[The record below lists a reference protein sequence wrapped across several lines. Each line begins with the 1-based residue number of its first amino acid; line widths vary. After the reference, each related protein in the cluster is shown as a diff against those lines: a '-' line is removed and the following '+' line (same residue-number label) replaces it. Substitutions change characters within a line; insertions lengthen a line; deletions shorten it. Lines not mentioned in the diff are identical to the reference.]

1 MATTYIYPSAFSPF
15 TSLTSGSSN
24 SGVLVS
30 ATSSDAGGAIKSAT
44 TEASNA
50 AKAARGSSLATFIC
64 HTAYLEQSLR
74 SEQQSGFFAGKR
86 RLVTADR
93 TRIGEGASFVVDR
106 AKLVDGPVGADNRPV
121 YVAIKTAREGST
133 ADAEDAAARGRRW
146 RDTLFEIRALLH
158 QPLRY
163 HPNVVRLLDIR
174 WDGSRSLFPT
184 LVVELAEF
192 GTLHGLQRARPALPF
207 GVKQKLCYDVGK
219 GLSILHACG
228 VVHGDL
234 KHENVLIFANHY
246 PDPPDQPYTAK
257 LADFGGAVMDMA
269 GDGDGDGDGQHHVPA
284 STFPLDAPEVHGG
297 SRLTVEGVKKTDAY
311 SYGMLIWRCMLDCDD
326 MFGLAGVGVAMP
338 APGQRPSDEAR
349 KAMAEAKEADAVLEW
364 AVSTVSARFHERRLP
379 APSLHLVVAA
389 LMFTLRG
396 DPAHRALDR
405 AQARMRGMSAQ
416 TSHAYVHVKD
426 AANART
432 AENDRNATPGRHGLT
447 LDGVGFG
454 LGRMGDEYDAQNNLP
469 GFRPDL
475 PHPSRGGFV
484 FDPVKL
490 GALLDWDHQ
499 RTILAEFVAA
509 AAADSNLATT
519 ELQPWT
525 AAFFL
530 YQCYLVGFG
539 APVDHA
545 SACRWLLA
553 AADAAKETATVDYL
567 ARAWV
572 YRVHAALGIDN
583 PLSPALQQ
591 DNLWWSIVRGHR
603 HCSADL
609 RALEASHPRE
619 EVLSW
624 TGSIASAESLYRGS
638 TASTGMPV
646 FISRMMRRPWNVESI
661 AALDAE
667 IIKELGDDYSSCLR
681 RPQAPASAVAAAAEG
696 AAEGGGGTPPE
707 HRFDQ
712 IFVNKKGH
720 GLLHLAASMG
730 AEAAL
735 RHMLDRYEC
744 DINLRNQSHAETPL
758 LCAVRSGHVP
768 CALLLLDRGAD
779 PTGGANYVEEA
790 PLHCLFNLAEDDV
803 ALVAGR
809 LLDAGADLEQVSGG
823 MRQDVRAVL
832 ADWQDALGL
841 RVTPLGRAVLQQCL
855 PAVRVLLARGADPL
869 GRSSVDGDGKRV
881 AHVKSPVELAAV
893 LTLPDILETLLR
905 AVDEREEKALAD
917 LDRDWDWDENDIL
930 EAAHAGTVTNFDPL
944 LMQSRLVRCG
954 VDYKTDLARTLRILR
969 DRRRRRRPQQQGS
982 EAAPASGR
990 SLCAEAASRGAGLD
1004 VMEALLDL
1012 GHPVEGSPGWRP
1024 IQHAVAANNEPAYHL
1039 LAGRGSPLTFPADAD
1054 ADQGATLLQWFA
1066 ARPGHTPAGI
1076 AIAEDLVL
1084 KGVAVR
1090 GEDAGVMDALGL
1102 AVDRRYFDLADLL
1115 ISYGAGEV
1123 LNNFYATCNLGSSET
1138 RGGSEQGAPAEVPR
1152 HDGGMSLLGMKLQTH
1167 DLPSLE
1173 SITYLAR
1180 VHALATAATPAE
1192 QSRGVQIDPLCSEP
1206 PAGLSAVHMLALFPA
1221 ARWNSHAQTSERIVQ
1236 KVLDMFPDPAS
1247 LGPHAIHVVHGTP
1260 LAAAVAAVNPH
1271 VVAALLQSAFA
1282 VHLDAPVGGSGGD
1295 ETTPVALAVRLAGDA
1310 MRRFEQAAA
1319 AAAAAANGG
1328 QDSAESATEPAPSF
1342 PYSPGEFA
1350 QLRRQLDVA
1359 SMLAPPTTV
1368 TGSTTD
1374 TPATPS
1380 AEFYAARMLEYEQIM
1395 SRATS
1400 PSPTPTTLLSD
1411 AAAAAPTAMQQL
1423 ESHANQ
1429 LSLAETSM
1437 IGDAAANMPVDLS
1450 VITEEVPSG
1459 WHEGVEM
1466 DGRMAMRVFLK
1477 SFRSGDSGF
1486 GDSITGFMD
1495 KTFNT
1500 RRRREGAAASA

>member
-1 MATTYIYPSAFSPF
+1 MATTYVYPSAFSPF
-15 TSLTSGSSN
+15 TSLTSGSSH

-44 TEASNA
+44 TEASDA
-50 AKAARGSSLATFIC
+50 AKAARGSSLAAFIC
-64 HTAYLEQSLR
+64 HTAYLEQSLQ

-86 RLVTADR
+86 RLVTAGR

-106 AKLVDGPVGADNRPV
+106 AKLVDGPVGADSRPV

-133 ADAEDAAARGRRW
+133 ADAEDDAARSRRW

-174 WDGSRSLFPT
+174 WDGPQSLFPT

-192 GTLHGLQRARPALPF
+192 GTLYSLQRARPALPF
-207 GVKQKLCYDVGK
+207 GIKQKLCYDVGK

-228 VVHGDL
+228 IVHGDL
-234 KHENVLIFANHY
+234 KHENVLVFANRY
-246 PDPPDQPYTAK
+246 ADPPGQPYTAK

-269 GDGDGDGDGQHHVPA
+269 GDGDGQHRVPA
-284 STFPLDAPEVHGG
+284 STFPLDAPEVHSG

-326 MFGLAGVGVAMP
+326 TFRLAGVGVAMA
-338 APGQRPSDEAR
+338 APGQPPSDEVR

-416 TSHAYVHVKD
+416 TSRTYVRVKD
-426 AANART
+426 AANARA

-454 LGRMGDEYDAQNNLP
+454 LGRLGDEYDAQNNLP

-490 GALLDWDHQ
+490 GALLDWEHQ
-499 RTILAEFVAA
+499 RTILAEFVVAA
-509 AAADSNLATT
+509 TAASFDPAAT

-539 APVDHA
+539 TPVDHA
-545 SACRWLLA
+545 SACRWLRA
-553 AADAAKETATVDYL
+553 AADAAKETGTVDYL

-583 PLSPALQQ
+583 PLGPAQQQ

-603 HCSADL
+603 HCAADL
-609 RALEASHPRE
+609 RVLEASHPRE
-619 EVLSW
+619 EVRSW

-646 FISRMMRRPWNVESI
+646 FVSRMLRRPWNVESI
-661 AALDAE
+661 AALDTE
-667 IIKELGDDYSSCLR
+667 IIRELGDDYGSCLR
-681 RPQAPASAVAAAAEG
+681 RPGPPAAAVE
-696 AAEGGGGTPPE
+696 GGTPPE
-707 HRFDQ
+707 HRFDK

-735 RHMLDRYEC
+735 QHILDRYEC

-779 PTGGANYVEEA
+779 PTGDASLVEEA
-790 PLHCLFNLAEDDV
+790 PLHCLFNLSEDGA

-823 MRQDVRAVL
+823 MRQDVRGVI
-832 ADWQDALGL
+832 ADWQDTLGL

-869 GRSSVDGDGKRV
+869 GRSSVDGDGKRLEYV
-881 AHVKSPVELAAV
+881 RSPVELAAV

-905 AVDEREEKALAD
+905 AVDERKATALDSRGGDDGEQQQQQQQRRLGD
-917 LDRDWDWDENDIL
+917 LDWDWDEHDML

-954 VDYKTDLARTLRILR
+954 VDYKTNLARTLRILR
-969 DRRRRRRPQQQGS
+969 DRRRRRRQGG
-982 EAAPASGR
+982 EATSASGR
-990 SLCAEAASRGAGLD
+990 SLCVEAASRGAGLD
-1004 VMEALLDL
+1004 VIEALLDL

-1024 IQHAVAANNEPAYHL
+1024 IRHAVAANNEPAYRL
-1039 LAGRGSPLTFPADAD
+1039 LAGRGSPLTFPG
-1054 ADQGATLLQWFA
+1054 ADQDTTLLQWFA
-1066 ARPGHTPAGI
+1066 ARTGHTPAGV

-1084 KGVAVR
+1084 NGVAIQ
-1090 GEDAGVMDALGL
+1090 GEDAGVMNALGL

-1123 LNNFYATCNLGSSET
+1123 LNGFHATCDVGSNEV
-1138 RGGSEQGAPAEVPR
+1138 RGGSEQGVTNVGG
-1152 HDGGMSLLGMKLQTH
+1152 HDKMSLLGMKLQSH

-1180 VHALATAATPAE
+1180 VHALATAAPAE
-1192 QSRGVQIDPLCSEP
+1192 QSRGVRIDPLCSE

-1221 ARWNSHAQTSERIVQ
+1221 ERWNSHAQTSERIVQ

-1247 LGPHAIHVVHGTP
+1247 LGRHAVHAVHGTP
-1260 LAAAVAAVNPH
+1260 LAAAVAAANPP
-1271 VVAALLQSAFA
+1271 VVDTLLHSAFA
-1282 VHLDAPVGGSGGD
+1282 VDLDVPVGGSGRE
-1295 ETTPVALAVRLAGDA
+1295 ETTPRALAVRLADDA
-1310 MRRFEQAAA
+1310 MRCFEQAAA
-1319 AAAAAANGG
+1319 AAADDGG
-1328 QDSAESATEPAPSF
+1328 PESAEPTTEPTSSF
-1342 PYSPGEFA
+1342 PYSASDFA
-1350 QLRRQLDVA
+1350 RLRRQLDVA
-1359 SMLAPPTTV
+1359 SMLAPPATL

-1374 TPATPS
+1374 TPTPS
-1380 AEFYAARMLEYEQIM
+1380 AEFYAAKMLEYEQMM
-1395 SRATS
+1395 SRAAS
-1400 PSPTPTTLLSD
+1400 PSLASTTLLPD
-1411 AAAAAPTAMQQL
+1411 AAESAPTAMQQL
-1423 ESHANQ
+1423 ESHANR
-1429 LSLAETSM
+1429 LSLADAGA
-1437 IGDAAANMPVDLS
+1437 GDAAADMPVDLS

-1486 GDSITGFMD
+1486 GDSVTGFMD

-1500 RRRREGAAASA
+1500 RRRRGGAGGAAAVASG